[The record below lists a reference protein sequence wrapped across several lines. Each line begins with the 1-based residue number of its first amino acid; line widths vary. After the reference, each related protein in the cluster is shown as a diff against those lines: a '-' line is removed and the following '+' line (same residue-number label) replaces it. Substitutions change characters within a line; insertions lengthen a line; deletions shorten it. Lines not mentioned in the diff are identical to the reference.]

1 MRGAGTLTLIR
12 PQAGVVAT
20 FDADAYSVI
29 DLLLIENQWA
39 ALVQV
44 GVTLRIVFPDGSVI
58 ELLNF
63 YSHSRNDDASGD
75 TGNGDGY
82 TGALPEFG
90 RFAGADLRQ
99 PADVIEGVCPDVREH
114 KNQRLLGHPCIRRS

>member
-1 MRGAGTLTLIR
+1 MLGAGTLTLIR
-12 PQAGVVAT
+12 PQAGVHST

-44 GVTLRIVFPDGSVI
+44 GITLRIVFSDGSVI

-63 YSHSRNDDASGD
+63 YSHSRNGDASGD
-75 TGNGDGY
+75 TGNGDTGNGSDY
-82 TGALPEFG
+82 TGALEVSG
-90 RFAGADLRQ
+90 DLLVLTS
-99 PADVIEGVCPDVREH
+99 AA
-114 KNQRLLGHPCIRRS
+114 RLISSK

>member
-1 MRGAGTLTLIR
+1 MLGAGTLTLIR
-12 PQAGVVAT
+12 PQAGVHST

-44 GVTLRIVFPDGSVI
+44 GLTLRIVFSDGSVI

-63 YSHSRNDDASGD
+63 YSHSRNDDGNGD
-75 TGNGDGY
+75 TGNGGDH
-82 TGALPEFG
+82 TGALADSGELLVLTSAARLMSPKEF
-90 RFAGADLRQ
+90 
-99 PADVIEGVCPDVREH
+99 
-114 KNQRLLGHPCIRRS
+114 